1 MSNEG
6 NFYEFGVGFLDRT
19 NSKAMVIVFGP
30 VFTFSR
36 IRLREGKKGGTIW
49 Q

>member
-30 VFTFSR
+30 VPTFSR
-36 IRLREGKKGGTIW
+36 GKKRVVQT
-49 Q
+49 